1 VTERNCYWNAAGPVT
16 FPGQGSLAERQAAG
30 QDRGSLVADPKFA
43 DPAAGDFTLAAD
55 SPARGLGFEPL
66 DVTAAGRRTP
76 RSLSSGLPPVPTP
89 WPEAQAAAGP

>member
-1 VTERNCYWNAAGPVT
+1 VT

-55 SPARGLGFEPL
+55 SPARALGFAPL
-66 DVTAAGRRTP
+66 DPAAAGRRTP
-76 RSLSSGLPPVPTP
+76 RTLTVGLPVVPTS
-89 WPEAQAAAGP
+89 WPEARAAAVPK